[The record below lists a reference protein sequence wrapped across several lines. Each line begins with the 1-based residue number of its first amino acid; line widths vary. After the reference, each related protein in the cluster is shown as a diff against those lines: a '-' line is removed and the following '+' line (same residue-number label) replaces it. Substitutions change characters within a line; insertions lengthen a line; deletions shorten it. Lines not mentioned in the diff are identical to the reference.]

1 MNDQKKIVLAM
12 LVISIFVLIVALSS
26 FYVQIQIE
34 TGNICGCVIP
44 IYLFIPLLA
53 SIGLFIGTMFYYLLS
68 PKFEKINEDVILNL
82 FDSDEKIIVETLI
95 KNHGKATQAKIT
107 KLTGLSKVKVHRVLE
122 RLENKNVISK
132 IKERKVNIITLNKDL
147 LRIF

>member
-68 PKFEKINEDVILNL
+68 PKFEKIEKDVILNL

-107 KLTGLSKVKVHRVLE
+107 KSTGLSKVKVHRVLE

-132 IKERKVNIITLNKDL
+132 KKERKVNIITLNKDL

>member
-82 FDSDEKIIVETLI
+82 FDSDERIIVETLI

-107 KLTGLSKVKVHRVLE
+107 KSTGLSKVKVHRVLE